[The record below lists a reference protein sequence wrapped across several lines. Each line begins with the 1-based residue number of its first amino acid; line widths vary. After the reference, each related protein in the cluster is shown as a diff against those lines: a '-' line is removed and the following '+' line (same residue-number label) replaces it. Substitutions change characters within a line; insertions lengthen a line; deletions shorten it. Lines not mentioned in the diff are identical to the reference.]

1 MNKRLPK
8 ILAFSLVF
16 ALLFTLFPIQPMEV
30 HAANSDKNGGV
41 LTFSPL
47 AEDDEVFYY
56 LLEADLPE
64 EEESAIWQGGK
75 LNDLGKNV
83 LGETINFINNTIF
96 YANMYMALG
105 TLAIL
110 DGSVNVDF
118 IDKMIDRVSH
128 KVKSITGVSGTTF
141 NRDGMFFPI
150 LRFIVLF
157 VIIYAFYKL
166 VWQRSFIESFSE
178 LLKFITVLTVA
189 LLLFANYGTFL
200 KSMNTVSSEIGQF
213 IVGSR
218 INATF
223 QESVWSHLVD
233 EPYLFLQYGTSD
245 LKELGNGNQ
254 SEGKKRVR
262 QLLLAKPFSEKRK
275 EIVEKEINELNNHYM
290 SYNAGMER
298 LGLNIIY
305 LTSNFI
311 TFLSFIGMGLAILFT
326 QMWFVIIAI
335 FAPLAFL
342 IASFPSQFNVLKR
355 YSFELILPLLVKI
368 GLHLML
374 VIIMLLTTLATD
386 FYKEVQ
392 NSVFSGK
399 ILHAFIINSF
409 YILLF
414 FGIFLLRKRIAG
426 ILSSGSKMVSQIREG
441 MASVTT
447 KPLQSGVQTATTVGG
462 LVVGAATGGL
472 AGAGIGARIGGLA
485 GRVATGQSGGTAQMA
500 EDLGRIAY
508 EAKDLRRTEEV
519 VDYLRNMNQDQ
530 NVDENDYAYYNDS
543 DNRGHTQNT
552 NDTDN
557 TTNENMDDNAQGNY
571 EESNEQEG
579 NYESDRNSH
588 THVLY
593 GEINKF
599 ADDMGMSDTDKQQ
612 IIDEFFEQGV
622 DIANVDEK
630 VLNEA
635 LINGYD
641 KDGNPILINPVK
653 NPELFAQRV
662 NERMRTVD
670 DMKSAIKSKRLQKFT
685 DFLQRKGLSEK
696 DAKAI
701 VSNLS
706 KKNIDVSSIPKD
718 VYEDAYRT
726 VKQRIDAGEDLNM
739 VTELTNEIERRARLV
754 NHDSGDTAGT
764 GSYEK
769 LINQTTES
777 EQAFES
783 GSPLESKP
791 LDANTTDSQPLGRKP
806 LDGSELKSQVLNQ
819 NTLDSKPLGDKPLD
833 GSRLESQPLNQNTLD
848 AKPLGGKP
856 LDGSTL
862 KSKPLT
868 GSSSKSSPIK
878 SRWQSETTNKLN
890 TSNTEPNV
898 ESKIN
903 TRSLEAEQL
912 TEINQRIQFDA
923 DKASEKDPDITE

>member
-47 AEDDEVFYY
+47 AKDDEVFYY

-75 LNDLGKNV
+75 LNDIGKHV
-83 LGETINFINNTIF
+83 LGETVNFINNTIF
-96 YANMYMALG
+96 YANVYIALG

-110 DGSVNVDF
+110 DGSVNVEL

-128 KVKSITGVSGTTF
+128 KVKSITGVSGTAF

-200 KSMNTVSSEIGQF
+200 KSVNTVSSEISQF

-223 QESVWSHLVD
+223 QKSVWSHLVD

-275 EIVEKEINELNNHYM
+275 EIVEKEINELDNHYM
-290 SYNAGMER
+290 TYNAGMER

-311 TFLSFIGMGLAILFT
+311 TFLSFIVMGLAILFA

-368 GLHLML
+368 GLHFML

-392 NSVFSGK
+392 DSVFSGK
-399 ILHAFIINSF
+399 ILHAIIINSF

-441 MASVTT
+441 MASLTT
-447 KPLQSGVQTATTVGG
+447 RPLQSGVQTATTVGG

-485 GRVATGQSGGTAQMA
+485 GRVVTGQSGGIAQAA

-508 EAKDLRRTEEV
+508 EAKDLNRTKEV
-519 VDYLRNMNQDQ
+519 VDYLRNMNQNQ
-530 NVDENDYAYYNDS
+530 NVDENDYAYNNDS
-543 DNRGHTQNT
+543 DNRGHTQNM

-557 TTNENMDDNAQGNY
+557 TTNENMDGNAQGNY
-571 EESNEQEG
+571 EESNEQEEK
-579 NYESDRNSH
+579 YSDRNSH

-641 KDGNPILINPVK
+641 KDGNPILMNPVK

-685 DFLQRKGLSEK
+685 DFLQRKGLSQK
-696 DAKAI
+696 DAMAI

-739 VTELTNEIERRARLV
+739 VTELTNEIERRAQLV
-754 NHDSGDTAGT
+754 NYDSGDIAGT
-764 GSYEK
+764 ESYEK

-806 LDGSELKSQVLNQ
+806 LDGSELKSQALNQ
-819 NTLDSKPLGDKPLD
+819 NTLDSKPLGDEPLD

-848 AKPLGGKP
+848 SKPLGSKSVE
-856 LDGSTL
+856 GSTL

-868 GSSSKSSPIK
+868 GSSSKSSSIK

-898 ESKIN
+898 EPKIN
-903 TRSLEAEQL
+903 TRSSEAEQL

-923 DKASEKDPDITE
+923 DKATEKDPDITE